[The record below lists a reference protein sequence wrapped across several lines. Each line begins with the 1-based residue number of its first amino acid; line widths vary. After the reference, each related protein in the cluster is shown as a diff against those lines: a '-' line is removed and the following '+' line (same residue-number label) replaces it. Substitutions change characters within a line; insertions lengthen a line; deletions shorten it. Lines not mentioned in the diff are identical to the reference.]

1 MAKKRAP
8 KEQIY
13 RQGLGDP
20 RTGPERIAGLVNRAA
35 QGSPAVRRYDDS
47 PADMAKNLKK
57 SAKKKKK

>member
-13 RQGLGDP
+13 RQGMADP

-35 QGSPAVRRYDDS
+35 QVDRKAPVRRYDDS
-47 PADMAKNLKK
+47 PATMAKNR
-57 SAKKKKK
+57 KKKK